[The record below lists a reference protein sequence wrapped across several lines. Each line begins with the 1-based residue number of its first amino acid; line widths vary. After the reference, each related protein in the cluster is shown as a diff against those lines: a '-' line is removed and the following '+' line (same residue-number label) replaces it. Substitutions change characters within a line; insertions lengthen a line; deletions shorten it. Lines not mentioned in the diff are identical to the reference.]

1 MIKNPDKEEKN
12 TFLNQNK
19 VKTVYTMATNE
30 DGNKLP
36 GLFTC
41 VHERVIKVLH
51 KTLQLGPKKPP

>member
-1 MIKNPDKEEKN
+1 
-12 TFLNQNK
+12 
-19 VKTVYTMATNE
+19 MATYE

-51 KTLQLGPKKPP
+51 KTLQWGPKKLPQ